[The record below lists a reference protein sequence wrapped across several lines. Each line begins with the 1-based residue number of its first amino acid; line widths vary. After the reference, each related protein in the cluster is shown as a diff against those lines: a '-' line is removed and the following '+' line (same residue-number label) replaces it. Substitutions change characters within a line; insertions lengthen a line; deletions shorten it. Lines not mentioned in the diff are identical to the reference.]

1 VAGRASGPHA
11 TDLRS
16 LGVLGGTFNPPHLG
30 HLAVARHAREELGL
44 ERVLLVPVHTP
55 PHKPAEEDPGPEHR
69 LRMCELSVDGVEGI
83 AVSPLEIERGGP
95 SYTVDTLNAIHA
107 SHPEAQL
114 TFIVGADTA
123 STMAAWR
130 EPAQLLE
137 LADLAV
143 AARTG
148 SARREVL
155 DTVAGLTP
163 AGGRPATDRVRFLE
177 MPAIAI
183 SSSCA
188 RECAARGEPIEDL
201 VGPAVAAYI
210 AEHGLY
216 RSAAAAHPPAE
227 VQS

>member
-1 VAGRASGPHA
+1 M
-11 TDLRS
+11 
-16 LGVLGGTFNPPHLG
+16 
-30 HLAVARHAREELGL
+30 ARHAREELGL

-55 PHKPAEEDPGPEHR
+55 PHKPAAEDPGPEHR
-69 LRMCELSVDGVEGI
+69 LRMCELCVGGAEGV

-95 SYTVDTLNAIHA
+95 SYTVDTLSAIHA

-123 STMAAWR
+123 NTMAAWR
-130 EPAQLLE
+130 EPARLLE

-148 SARREVL
+148 SDRLEVL
-155 DTVAGLTP
+155 ETVAGLTP
-163 AGGRPATDRVRFLE
+163 GEGRPASARVRFLE
-177 MPAIAI
+177 MPPVAI

-188 RECAARGEPIEDL
+188 RHRAARGEPIEDL

-216 RSAAAAHPPAE
+216 RSAPAAHAPAE
-227 VQS
+227 VPS

>member
-1 VAGRASGPHA
+1 LAPPA

-44 ERVLLVPVHTP
+44 ECVLLVPVHTP
-55 PHKPAEEDPGPEHR
+55 PHKPAEEDPGPQHR
-69 LRMCELSVDGVEGI
+69 LRMCQLSVAGAEGVG
-83 AVSPLEIERGGP
+83 VSPLEIERGGP
-95 SYTVDTLNAIHA
+95 SYTVDTLHAIHA

-148 SARREVL
+148 SARSEVL
-155 DTVAGLTP
+155 ATVARLAP
-163 AGGRPATDRVRFLE
+163 AHGGRPATSRVRFLE
-177 MPAIAI
+177 MPVLAI

-188 RECAARGEPIEDL
+188 RQRAARGEPIEDL
-201 VGPAVAAYI
+201 VGPDVAAYI

-216 RSAAAAHPPAE
+216 RSGAAANAHAE
-227 VQS
+227 VPS